1 MLAHC
6 RALADE
12 LPRGRLLP
20 AAGGRRRR
28 PLARVLGALRG
39 DRERRRDQGRAV
51 RPLPHA
57 RRRARRGRGRRAGAD
72 LPLHR
77 QRRPHRARPDACRSA
92 REARRAALRRRAARP
107 LVGVDAD
114 GRRDARAL
122 PRCARPRRRAC
133 RPAGARQ
140 RRHRLQRRVLR
151 RRQCVPRRDRG
162 LPRGAAPAGPA
173 RGPLVPRPGG
183 GPEPGPGGGDRP
195 RLPHATPSSPTTRSW
210 PRTSSAGWPDRR
222 DGICAP

>member
-12 LPRGRLLP
+12 LPVVGFYLQP
-20 AAGGRRRR
+20 AVGGVAA
-28 PLARVLGALRG
+28 LARVLAALRG

-57 RRRARRGRGRRAGAD
+57 RRRARRRGGGRAGAD
-72 LPLHR
+72 LALHR
-77 QRRPHRARPDACRSA
+77 QRRPHRARPDGAVPHRG
-92 REARRAALRRRAARP
+92 RRAALRRRPARP

-114 GRRDARAL
+114 GGRDPRAL
-122 PRCARPRRRAC
+122 PRRARPRRRAR
-133 RPAGARQ
+133 RPARARQ

-151 RRQCVPRRDRG
+151 RRERVPRRDRR

-183 GPEPGPGGGDRP
+183 GPEPGPGGR
-195 RLPHATPSSPTTRSW
+195 RS
-210 PRTSSAGWPDRR
+210 TAST
-222 DGICAP
+222 GIYPELADDAFVAANLERWLA